1 MMTTTN
7 MQQTE
12 LLSAG
17 DRRRDEIKK
26 AWFRFSRNKLSI
38 IGLIIVAVIIIAAVF
53 AGYITPYPEHAGA
66 FADLIN
72 GNQAPSP
79 EHIFGTDT
87 IGRDVFTRIIFSYR
101 GALKMALMVLIIAV
115 PFGSIMGLIAGYN
128 KGNWIDTVIMRVT
141 DIFLSVPS
149 LILAMAVASILEPN
163 LTNSMLAITVTWW
176 PWYARITYN
185 IAASSSNEYYV
196 KGSELIGAS
205 KAEIIFKE
213 ILPNCYS
220 TIFTKMA
227 LDVGWV
233 VLLGASLS
241 FLGLGEQAPIPSL
254 GGMISEGYS
263 YMPELWWLT
272 IYPSLA
278 MIVLIVGFNFLG
290 DGIGDMLSKGEK
302 GQ

>member
-1 MMTTTN
+1 MTTTN